1 MLSVCLSFFEL
12 KIGVSITQLQ
22 EQNKEKV
29 LLTVA
34 IHNMTA
40 NVQDRKWDTQGSVA
54 IHSVTIQDY
63 ITTGTYALCLYW
75 WSFGE
80 G

>member
-1 MLSVCLSFFEL
+1 MSVFEL

-34 IHNMTA
+34 IHDMTA
-40 NVQDRKWDTQGSVA
+40 NVKDRKWDTQGSVA

-63 ITTGTYALCLYW
+63 ITTGMHFVCAGTALE
-75 WSFGE
+75 F
-80 G
+80 